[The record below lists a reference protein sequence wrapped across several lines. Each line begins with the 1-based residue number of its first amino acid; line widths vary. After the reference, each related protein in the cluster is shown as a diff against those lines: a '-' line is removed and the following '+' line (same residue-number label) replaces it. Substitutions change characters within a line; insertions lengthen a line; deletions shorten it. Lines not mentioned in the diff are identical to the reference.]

1 MADSDQAASHGVK
14 AQLGCGTLILIAII
28 VALFSGR
35 GDLDDLQS
43 EVGALR
49 DQVTRLEAK
58 IDTLNLRLE
67 AASALRMRQ

>member
-1 MADSDQAASHGVK
+1 MTDSTPSTSQNVK

-35 GDLDDLQS
+35 DDME
-43 EVGALR
+43 EVRDEVCALR

-58 IDTLNLRLE
+58 IDSLHL
-67 AASALRMRQ
+67 ALDATTIP